1 MKIQGRKNQ
10 PLGAFGPIGMP
21 ASPEASSP
29 AEETAPVGDRVDLT
43 STQQLRKYNEVASAM
58 PSVRLE
64 KVAGL
69 KGAIEEG
76 SYYVETE
83 KLARKVVD
91 EALSEALLE
100 QMSNR

>member
-21 ASPEASSP
+21 ASPEASPPPDEAAS
-29 AEETAPVGDRVDLT
+29 VSDQVDLT

-58 PSVRLE
+58 PSVRIE

-91 EALSEALLE
+91 DALSEALLE
-100 QMSNR
+100 QTPNR